1 MTHPDHVS
9 HLKRRILAITA
20 IPLVLD
26 ALSDLARH
34 HVKVKIKVARP

>member
-9 HLKRRILAITA
+9 HLKRRTLAITA
-20 IPLVLD
+20 MASALD
-26 ALSDLARH
+26 AISDLARH